1 MSDRNFLFI
10 FNHQDNVTTIFRI
23 SLIRRFLLLLCNKLA
38 KNSFRKASLKIKND
52 IQEWVTKWNSTGYW
66 LVRKSGSKFLVV
78 YFCDPYFRNSHLRPL
93 IPVMSKPPA
102 FQRRKKTASL
112 TECGFSVLSRMANFC
127 RSLLRDQNLWT
138 RPKPTWAPLA
148 LRSRAFAFSWA

>member
-52 IQEWVTKWNSTGYW
+52 IQE
-66 LVRKSGSKFLVV
+66 
-78 YFCDPYFRNSHLRPL
+78 
-93 IPVMSKPPA
+93 
-102 FQRRKKTASL
+102 
-112 TECGFSVLSRMANFC
+112 
-127 RSLLRDQNLWT
+127 
-138 RPKPTWAPLA
+138 
-148 LRSRAFAFSWA
+148 